1 MRILTT
7 HIIAVM
13 LLLPSVSVLA
23 DSNTMKSAQQK
34 NQRQVSNHQS
44 KSQHKVASSH
54 HSVQHK
60 NQYVYNRAYYNNR
73 YNQRYNS
80 RYGYHSGYGSRV
92 GWSIGIGSGWNN
104 GWYPY
109 GGYYGSRWGY
119 PWGRAGYYGASA
131 FPLFG
136 WSRPLVRPSQPKVIA
151 PPQQITTSVQYSQG
165 LTRLPD
171 NAKVIQTST
180 GTQYEWQG
188 ILYRYDWQTQTYQ
201 TVNTKE

>member
-1 MRILTT
+1 MRIFPRAV
-7 HIIAVM
+7 IALM
-13 LLLPSVSVLA
+13 LLFPSMTVFA
-23 DSNTMKSAQQK
+23 KSDTQEQQK
-34 NQRQVSNHQS
+34 SHYQKHNLS
-44 KSQHKVASSH
+44 SSH
-54 HSVQHK
+54 VHSANRAHASQVHKK

-73 YNQRYNS
+73 NHHRHYQPYTRS
-80 RYGYHSGYGSRV
+80 V

-119 PWGRAGYYGASA
+119 PWGRSGYYGASA

-136 WSRPLVRPSQPKVIA
+136 WSRPIVRPSQPKVIA

-188 ILYRYDWQTQTYQ
+188 VYYQYDWRTQTYQ
-201 TVNTKE
+201 KVN